1 MFFIV
6 KNLPR
11 LKPIQNTRMSGNM
24 LPWAGEWCI
33 HFASFLC
40 YQICLQKRSPCKCTR
55 HQADQIRFLEE
66 AALAVFFPYT
76 AYTIS
81 YNGGYSSFL
90 DLSHGIKLRRKGVR
104 KSRPRTGRVQGH
116 TPGTQPC
123 AFDKSLRQSYNDHST
138 GRQKA
143 CRGRQKPHWEVPEE
157 PKAGPCRICFF
168 GTLCRQGTC
177 RKGHRGRKEDA
188 APCFCAIPVG

>member
-1 MFFIV
+1 MRGCLEICFHGPGNGVSALHPSSAIKFAC
-6 KNLPR
+6 KSDPLANAR
-11 LKPIQNTRMSGNM
+11 ATRQTKSAF
-24 LPWAGEWCI
+24 WK
-33 HFASFLC
+33 
-40 YQICLQKRSPCKCTR
+40 KRCWP
-55 HQADQIRFLEE
+55 
-66 AALAVFFPYT
+66 FFPYT

-81 YNGGYSSFL
+81 CNGGYSSFL
-90 DLSHGIKLRRKGVR
+90 DLFHGIRSCRKGVR
-104 KSRPRTGRVQGH
+104 KSRPRAGRIQGH
-116 TPGTQPC
+116 TSWTRPR

-177 RKGHRGRKEDA
+177 RKGHRERKEDA
-188 APCFCAIPVG
+188 APCFCAIPVGW

>member
-1 MFFIV
+1 MGRGMVYPLCILPLLSNLLAKAIHLQMHAPPGGLSPLSGRSGVGRFFRYI
-6 KNLPR
+6 
-11 LKPIQNTRMSGNM
+11 
-24 LPWAGEWCI
+24 
-33 HFASFLC
+33 
-40 YQICLQKRSPCKCTR
+40 
-55 HQADQIRFLEE
+55 
-66 AALAVFFPYT
+66 

-90 DLSHGIKLRRKGVR
+90 DLSHGIKSYRKGLR
-104 KSRPRTGRVQGH
+104 KTGRGQGH
-116 TPGTQPC
+116 TSWTRPR

-177 RKGHRGRKEDA
+177 RKGHRERKEDA

>member
-1 MFFIV
+1 
-6 KNLPR
+6 
-11 LKPIQNTRMSGNM
+11 M

-33 HFASFLC
+33 HFASFFC

-55 HQADQIRFLEE
+55 HQADQVRFLEE

-90 DLSHGIKLRRKGVR
+90 DLSHGIKSCRKGLR
-104 KSRPRTGRVQGH
+104 KSRPRAGRVQGH
-116 TPGTQPC
+116 TPWTRPC

-143 CRGRQKPHWEVPEE
+143 CRGRQKPHWEAPEK
-157 PKAGPCRICFF
+157 PKAGPCRSCFF

-177 RKGHRGRKEDA
+177 RKGHRERKEDA

>member
-1 MFFIV
+1 MGRGMVYPLCILPLLSNLLAKAIPLQMHAPPGRPNPLSGRSGVGRFF
-6 KNLPR
+6 R
-11 LKPIQNTRMSGNM
+11 
-24 LPWAGEWCI
+24 
-33 HFASFLC
+33 
-40 YQICLQKRSPCKCTR
+40 
-55 HQADQIRFLEE
+55 
-66 AALAVFFPYT
+66 YT

-90 DLSHGIKLRRKGVR
+90 DLSHGIKSYRKGVR

-116 TPGTQPC
+116 TPWTQPC

-177 RKGHRGRKEDA
+177 RKGHRERKEDA

>member
-1 MFFIV
+1 MGRGMVYPYPFCTLPLLSKLLAKAIPLQMYAPPGGP
-6 KNLPR
+6 NLLPGR
-11 LKPIQNTRMSGNM
+11 SGV
-24 LPWAGEWCI
+24 G
-33 HFASFLC
+33 
-40 YQICLQKRSPCKCTR
+40 R
-55 HQADQIRFLEE
+55 
-66 AALAVFFPYT
+66 FFPYT

-90 DLSHGIKLRRKGVR
+90 DLSHGIKSCRKDVR
-104 KSRPRTGRVQGH
+104 KSRPRAGRVQGH
-116 TPGTQPC
+116 TPGTRPC

-143 CRGRQKPHWEVPEE
+143 CRDRQKPHWEVPEE

-168 GTLCRQGTC
+168 GMLCRQGTC
-177 RKGHRGRKEDA
+177 RKGHRERKEDA

>member
-1 MFFIV
+1 MRGCLEICFHG
-6 KNLPR
+6 P
-11 LKPIQNTRMSGNM
+11 GNGVST
-24 LPWAGEWCI
+24 LHPSSAI
-33 HFASFLC
+33 KFACKSDPLANARAIRRTKSAFWK
-40 YQICLQKRSPCKCTR
+40 KRRWP
-55 HQADQIRFLEE
+55 F
-66 AALAVFFPYT
+66 FFPYT

-90 DLSHGIKLRRKGVR
+90 DLFHGIKSCHKGLR
-104 KSRPRTGRVQGH
+104 KSRPRT
-116 TPGTQPC
+116 
-123 AFDKSLRQSYNDHST
+123 LRQSYNDHST

-177 RKGHRGRKEDA
+177 RKGHRERKEDA

>member
-1 MFFIV
+1 M

-11 LKPIQNTRMSGNM
+11 LKPIQYARMSGNM

-90 DLSHGIKLRRKGVR
+90 DLSHGIKSYRKGLR
-104 KSRPRTGRVQGH
+104 KSRPRAGRVQGH
-116 TPGTQPC
+116 TPGTRPC

-143 CRGRQKPHWEVPEE
+143 CCGRQKPHWEVPEE

-177 RKGHRGRKEDA
+177 RKGHRERKEDA

>member
-1 MFFIV
+1 MRGCLEICFHGPGNGVSTLHPSSAIKFAC
-6 KNLPR
+6 KSDPLANAR
-11 LKPIQNTRMSGNM
+11 ATRRTKSAF
-24 LPWAGEWCI
+24 WK
-33 HFASFLC
+33 
-40 YQICLQKRSPCKCTR
+40 KRRWP
-55 HQADQIRFLEE
+55 
-66 AALAVFFPYT
+66 FFPYT

-90 DLSHGIKLRRKGVR
+90 DLSHGIKSYRKGFR
-104 KSRPRTGRVQGH
+104 KSRPRAGRVQGH

-143 CRGRQKPHWEVPEE
+143 CRGRQKPHWEAPEE
-157 PKAGPCRICFF
+157 PKAGPCRSCFF

>member
-1 MFFIV
+1 
-6 KNLPR
+6 
-11 LKPIQNTRMSGNM
+11 M

-81 YNGGYSSFL
+81 YTGGYSSFL
-90 DLSHGIKLRRKGVR
+90 DLFHGIKSCRKGVR

-177 RKGHRGRKEDA
+177 RKGHRERKEDA

>member
-1 MFFIV
+1 M
-6 KNLPR
+6 KNLRR

-55 HQADQIRFLEE
+55 HQADQVRFLEE
-66 AALAVFFPYT
+66 AALAVFSIT

-90 DLSHGIKLRRKGVR
+90 DLSHGIKSCRKGVR

-157 PKAGPCRICFF
+157 PKAGPCRSCFF
-168 GTLCRQGTC
+168 GTLCRQGTY
-177 RKGHRGRKEDA
+177 RKGHRERKEDA

>member
-1 MFFIV
+1 
-6 KNLPR
+6 
-11 LKPIQNTRMSGNM
+11 MSGNM

-40 YQICLQKRSPCKCTR
+40 YQICLQKRSPYKCTR
-55 HQADQIRFLEE
+55 HQANQVRFLEE
-66 AALAVFFPYT
+66 AALAVFFRYT

-90 DLSHGIKLRRKGVR
+90 DLSHGIKSCHKGLR
-104 KSRPRTGRVQGH
+104 KSRPRAGRVQGH
-116 TPGTQPC
+116 TPWTQPC

-177 RKGHRGRKEDA
+177 RKGHRERKEDA